1 MRIMMIAGILVFAPL
16 QLQCQAPEWHS
27 TVVVRASYGSGEGEF
42 CYEDV
47 VSNHPESD
55 QAVSCYYV
63 GAEGIFIVDR
73 YQGNIKIFD
82 LSGKYMRTISL
93 KLLKRPVPP
102 QWGLPN
108 NEQVIAIGGAD
119 IAVTGGVIYLLRM
132 MAGHPYGDLTKYSLY
147 AINLDTGK
155 LLEPIMIHNP
165 VLGTNLDGREVGNSV
180 RINEESEGTLTVYD
194 RIRQLSYPLIS
205 NGSIVP
211 VQEQRVGVPGRRFG
225 MGRVRY
231 NPEKGTVEILD
242 EAGTQAICEC
252 KGALVTVDVGG
263 KYLLTSLG
271 TEHKEKNY
279 LPYQVIYNA
288 LCQEVGRLAVL
299 AESRRGWGG
308 GASGPSEPFRFGP
321 DGGLYEI
328 HLADDA
334 LYVYRWSL

>member
-1 MRIMMIAGILVFAPL
+1 MIKIMMTAGLLVFAPL

-27 TVVVRASYGSGEGEF
+27 TVVVRARYGSGEGEF

-47 VSNHPESD
+47 VNNHPESD

-63 GAEGIFIVDR
+63 GSEGIFIVDR

-93 KLLKRPVPP
+93 KLLTRPVPQ

-108 NEQVIAIGGAD
+108 NEQVVAIDGAD

-147 AINLDTGK
+147 ALDLETGK

-165 VLGTNLDGREVGNSV
+165 VLGTNLEGREVGNSV
-180 RINEESEGTLTVYD
+180 RINVESEGTLTVYD
-194 RIRQLSYPLIS
+194 RIRRLSYPLIS
-205 NGSIVP
+205 NGSVVP
-211 VQEQRVGVPGRRFG
+211 AQEQKAGVPGRRFG
-225 MGRVRY
+225 MGHARY
-231 NPEKGTVEILD
+231 NPEMGTVAILD

-252 KGALVTVDVGG
+252 KGAEVAVDVNGRF
-263 KYLLTSLG
+263 LLIDEKKLK
-271 TEHKEKNY
+271 EHI
-279 LPYQVIYNA
+279 IYRLVYDSN
-288 LCQEVGRLAVL
+288 CHEIGRLAIPIG
-299 AESRRGWGG
+299 SRKGWS
-308 GASGPSEPFRFGP
+308 AFGPNDRFRFGP

-328 HLADDA
+328 HIADDA
-334 LYVYRWSL
+334 LYVYRWSP